1 MSGALRSSAKFWLTR
16 PLSGPYNLRLSISDQ
31 IWRYFTV
38 AYAIIR
44 TGGKQFRVAPGEVVR
59 VPSLADKNEGDQV
72 EFDVLVAGGDDGVRI
87 GTPTV
92 DGARVTGTVVKHG
105 RGPKIIVFK
114 FKRRKQFKRKKGHR
128 QGYTAV
134 KIDSFA

>member
-1 MSGALRSSAKFWLTR
+1 M
-16 PLSGPYNLRLSISDQ
+16 
-31 IWRYFTV
+31 

-44 TGGKQFRVAPGEVVR
+44 TGGKQFRVNDGDVVR
-59 VPSLADKNEGDQV
+59 VPSLADKKEGDQV
-72 EFDVLVAGGDDGVRI
+72 EFEALVTGTDAGVRI
-87 GTPTV
+87 GAPTV
-92 DGARVTGTVVKHG
+92 DGARVVGTVVKHG

-134 KIDSFA
+134 KIDSIA